1 MNEKIKIIK
10 KSEQVQIDP
19 DLRRLAISMR
29 NILKRKFPNPLERD
43 AVAAQIMQQVR
54 TA

>member
-1 MNEKIKIIK
+1 MEKIKIIK
-10 KSEQVQIDP
+10 KAEQSQIDP

-29 NILKRKFPNPLERD
+29 NILKRKFPNPLDRE
-43 AVAAQIMQQVR
+43 AATVQIMQKVR